1 MEILR
6 KIYHKRAILIYLCII
21 GIICF
26 YILSI
31 TMTGK
36 YSLRIL
42 IENQNLEKKLDN
54 EILELRLENAKL
66 RKELFEIKGLEP

>member
-1 MEILR
+1 
-6 KIYHKRAILIYLCII
+6 
-21 GIICF
+21 
-26 YILSI
+26 
-31 TMTGK
+31 MTGK